1 MSFQN
6 TPVFP
11 RICVGPARAKYI
23 GPSLK
28 LAPHLNLTTTIAV
41 SLADKLLLRTWTR
54 SQGWSE
60 WQSSAVALI
69 PPKTLH
75 HLVGGGNMA
84 FLYCD
89 PLGQGRSNVSQA
101 QLLGGR
107 EQLLR
112 ETQAVGLQSAFEAF
126 GLLNTGP
133 ADKRIAKVLLEI
145 ERRPDDFPSLQDAAA
160 ISCLSP
166 SRFRARFVDELGLP
180 YRRFRLWRRMAAAV
194 RAVAKG
200 SNLTEAAFQAGFSS
214 AAHFSSTFKQ
224 MFGISAS
231 QVLAMGVRIDVSED
245 GHLDA

>member
-11 RICVGPARAKYI
+11 RICVGPAQAIYI
-23 GPSLK
+23 GPGLK

-41 SLADKLLLRTWTR
+41 SLAGSLLLRTWTR

-60 WQSSAVALI
+60 WQSSTVALI

-75 HLVGGGNMA
+75 HLVSDGNMA

-89 PLGQGRSNVSQA
+89 PLVQGRSKVSQA
-101 QLLGGR
+101 QLFGGR
-107 EQLLR
+107 ELLLR
-112 ETQAVGLQSAFEAF
+112 EAHAVDIQSAFEAF
-126 GLLNTGP
+126 GLLSTRP
-133 ADKRIAKVLLEI
+133 ADKRIARVLLAI
-145 ERRPDDFPSLQDAAA
+145 ERRPDDFPSLQAAAA

-180 YRRFRLWRRMAAAV
+180 YRRFRLWRRMAAAI

-200 SNLTEAAFQAGFSS
+200 SNLTEAAYQAGFSS

-231 QVLAMGVRIDVSED
+231 QVLAMGVRIDLSED
-245 GHLDA
+245 THLDV